1 MIKIFGFQYFRIKNL
16 QSRKFRDLTFGTF
29 GTDFVLFVIVKS
41 KCLIK
46 NFRTQYFGTKKLQY
60 RKIRDFEFPDFRNV
74 FVNVKKYLLD

>member
-1 MIKIFGFQYFRIKNL
+1 MIFNISESKTYNPENFGI
-16 QSRKFRDLTFGTF
+16 LTFGTF

-60 RKIRDFEFPDFRNV
+60 RKIRGFEFPDFRNV